1 MTSCTPKGQNGTPP
15 RRSPQQQA
23 ALDRKNERQRQGRQ
37 RRALAK
43 REELARAP
51 RPPSFTFCWAPPV
64 VLAPGA
70 GTRDLLM
77 TEEVPHEGWDFSD
90 DEERVAGQIDVAAP
104 PPPPPSSPP
113 PPSLLSPPPPS
124 PPPPSPPPP
133 SPPPLSPPPPS
144 PPPPS
149 PPPPA
154 LAAITAEPA
163 AAVTAT
169 PATLSSPPPPSYWCR
184 LH

>member
-15 RRSPQQQA
+15 HRSPQQQA

-77 TEEVPHEGWDFSD
+77 TEEVPHEGPGGF
-90 DEERVAGQIDVAAP
+90 G
-104 PPPPPSSPP
+104 
-113 PPSLLSPPPPS
+113 
-124 PPPPSPPPP
+124 
-133 SPPPLSPPPPS
+133 
-144 PPPPS
+144 
-149 PPPPA
+149 
-154 LAAITAEPA
+154 
-163 AAVTAT
+163 
-169 PATLSSPPPPSYWCR
+169 
-184 LH
+184 